1 VAQASRLFLNK
12 NMRIINRKEVERLLP
27 MAACIDVMADAMRA
41 ASGGAVSMPLRL
53 FTPLADDSGSF
64 GLMPGSTLDPP
75 FFGAKVI
82 SLLPGNPSQG
92 LPTVQ
97 GYVSLFDHHT
107 GKPVALIEGASVT
120 AIRTAAASGLATR
133 ELAGKNARTHGLFGT
148 GVQAVTHIDAVA
160 CARDIHDVVVWGR
173 DAEKTRHFA
182 KEQSRRVQAD
192 VRATDDPA
200 EAAGCDVVSTVTA
213 ATEPVLKGEWLQ
225 PGCHVNLVGVHTP
238 QAREVDTAAITRSR
252 VYVDLM
258 ESALNEAGDLL
269 IPIGEG
275 AIDRRHILGE
285 IGQVLAGAV
294 PGRTGESDITLYK
307 SLGIVAQ
314 DLFAAAHIHARA
326 VAEGAGVEVDLD

>member
-1 VAQASRLFLNK
+1 
-12 NMRIINRKEVERLLP
+12 MRIINRQEVERLLP
-27 MAACIDVMADAMRA
+27 MAACIDVMADAMHA

-53 FTPLADDSGSF
+53 FTPLADGSGSF
-64 GLMPGSTLDPP
+64 GLMPGSTVEPP

-82 SLLPGNPSQG
+82 SLLPDNPSKG

-97 GYVSLFDHHT
+97 GYVSLFDHQT
-107 GKPVALIEGASVT
+107 GRPVALIEGASVT

-133 ELAGKNARTHGLFGT
+133 ELARQDASTHGVFGT

-160 CARDIHDVVVWGR
+160 CARDIREVVVWGR
-173 DAEKTRHFA
+173 DAEKTRQFA
-182 KEQSRRVQAD
+182 KEQSSRVRAD

-213 ATEPVLKGEWLQ
+213 ASEPVLKGEWLQ
-225 PGCHVNLVGVHTP
+225 PGCHLNLVGVHTP
-238 QAREVDTAAITRSR
+238 QAREADTRAIERSR

-258 ESALNEAGDLL
+258 GSAMHEAGDLL
-269 IPIGEG
+269 IPIAEG
-275 AIDRRHILGE
+275 TIDEAHVLGE

-294 PGRTGESDITLYK
+294 EGRTAESDITLYK

-314 DLFAAAHIHARA
+314 DLFAAAYIYARA
-326 VAEGAGVEVDLD
+326 LREGVGTEVDLD

>member
-1 VAQASRLFLNK
+1 
-12 NMRIINRKEVERLLP
+12 MLP

-53 FTPLADDSGSF
+53 FTPLADGSGSF

-82 SLLPGNPSQG
+82 SLLPGNPARG
-92 LPTVQ
+92 LPMVQ
-97 GYVSLFDHHT
+97 GYVSLFDHET

-133 ELAGKNARTHGLFGT
+133 ELARKDARTHGIFGT
-148 GVQAVTHIDAVA
+148 GVQAVTHIDAVS
-160 CARDIHDVVVWGR
+160 CARDIRKVVVWGR
-173 DAEKTRHFA
+173 DPDKTRQFA
-182 KEQSRRVQAD
+182 RQQAERVQ
-192 VRATDDPA
+192 VEVTATEDPA
-200 EAAGCDVVSTVTA
+200 EAASCDVVSTVTA
-213 ATEPVLKGEWLQ
+213 ASEPILSGDWLR
-225 PGCHVNLVGVHTP
+225 PGCHLNLVGVHTP
-238 QAREVDTAAITRSR
+238 QAREADTRAIERSR

-275 AIDRRHILGE
+275 AIDEAHVLGE
-285 IGQVLAGAV
+285 IGQVLAGTV
-294 PGRTGESDITLYK
+294 SGRNGASDITLYK

-314 DLFAAAHIHARA
+314 DLFAAAHIYARA
-326 VAEGAGVEVDLD
+326 LEEAAGVEGDLD